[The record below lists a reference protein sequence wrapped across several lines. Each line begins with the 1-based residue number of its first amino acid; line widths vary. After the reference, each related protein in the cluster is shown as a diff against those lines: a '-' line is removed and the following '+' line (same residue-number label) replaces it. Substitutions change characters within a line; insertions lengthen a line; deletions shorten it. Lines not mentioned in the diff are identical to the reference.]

1 MKWCF
6 ILMAKFLYKTE
17 KPEEKTHYKINQKQ
31 KDYILPTF
39 ETCFNCFKTPSSDA
53 NRNNRKVKI

>member
-1 MKWCF
+1 
-6 ILMAKFLYKTE
+6 MAKFLYKTE
-17 KPEEKTHYKINQKQ
+17 KPEEITHYKINQKQ